1 MSDTGLSITAGA
13 VPESEASS
21 GDLHPVGSRTEFLN
35 TPESFRA
42 YLDAVGGF
50 ENAWVG
56 LDTEADSLHSYET
69 KLCLLQFCC
78 HRGLAVI
85 DPLSV
90 AREDLEEFV
99 DRLDRADAV
108 WMHGADYDMSL
119 FRKTFGRVP
128 ATIWDTQ
135 TAARLVGAEAFGL
148 AALLEKEFGVVLS
161 KSSQKADWGKRPLTD
176 KMLAYAFDD
185 VRYLLKLAEIYSN
198 RLQVRGRWDWFEE
211 SCEAARRSALERD
224 ERRSED
230 AWRIT
235 GWGRLEGHGLAYL
248 RALWQW
254 RDGESERLDR
264 PSFKVLGNQELLAMA
279 EKLQR
284 GDTVVPPRYLR
295 PGQAGRLLKAI
306 DVARKIPRT
315 EWPSRRFGG
324 STQRLQIDESVL
336 GTLRTKRDKVAG
348 DLGLDPTLI
357 APRAVLE
364 KLAAANVPDE
374 EKDGLLL
381 RWQRRVL
388 DGGQEQDGA

>member
-1 MSDTGLSITAGA
+1 MSGLPETTVSFGAGR
-13 VPESEASS
+13 VPVS
-21 GDLHPVGSRTEFLN
+21 DHPVADHSEFLN
-35 TPESFRA
+35 TPESFRR
-42 YLDAVGGF
+42 YLDEVGEFTG
-50 ENAWVG
+50 AWVG

-90 AREDLEEFV
+90 DRNDLEEFV

-148 AALLEKEFGVVLS
+148 AALLEKEFGIVLS
-161 KSSQKADWGKRPLTD
+161 KTSQKADWGKRPLTE

-185 VRYLLKLAEIYSN
+185 VRYLMKLAEIYAA
-198 RLQVRGRWDWFEE
+198 RLHESGRWDWFEE

-224 ERRSED
+224 ERSSED

-235 GWGRLEGHGLAYL
+235 GWGRLDPRGMSFL
-248 RALWQW
+248 RGLWQW
-254 RDGESERLDR
+254 RDGESQRLDR

-279 EKLQR
+279 ERLQS
-284 GDTVVPPRYLR
+284 GESITPPRYLR
-295 PGQAGRLLKAI
+295 PGQAGRLQKSI
-306 DVARKIPRT
+306 EVTRKEPK
-315 EWPSRRFGG
+315 EDWPPRRFGG
-324 STQRLQIDESVL
+324 SSQRLQINES
-336 GTLRTKRDKVAG
+336 TLNRLKAKRDAVASS
-348 DLGLDPTLI
+348 LGIDPTLI

-364 KLAAANVPDE
+364 KLASSTIPADE
-374 EKDGLLL
+374 KENLLL
-381 RWQRRVL
+381 RWQQRVF
-388 DGGQEQDGA
+388 DFRED